1 MIDNTTKIIN
11 LSDEAFDGTVQVP
24 NLVLV
29 DFWAPWCGP
38 CKALSPIL
46 EEVAIDCYEQG
57 VVICKMNIDDHMHT
71 SRRFGIRSIP
81 TILIFKAGTLIDQIV
96 GAISKQ
102 DLKDKINTL
111 LEQGN
116 NI

>member
-57 VVICKMNIDDHMHT
+57 VVICKMNIDV
-71 SRRFGIRSIP
+71 SINYLEVC
-81 TILIFKAGTLIDQIV
+81 I
-96 GAISKQ
+96 KQ
-102 DLKDKINTL
+102 EFEINRKK
-111 LEQGN
+111 
-116 NI
+116 